1 MIPVIKTI
9 DEVKRQVKEWKK
21 QGLEVGLVPTMGFLH
36 EGHVSLIKRAV
47 AECDRVVV
55 SDFVNPMQFSATED
69 LEGYPR
75 DIDTDAR
82 LCEEAGADMVFN
94 PEPIEMYPE
103 GFCSKVSMTGLQ
115 SELCGKSRPGHFG
128 GVCTVC
134 NKLFNI
140 VSPDRAYFGEKD
152 AQQLAI
158 VKHMVKDLNM
168 NLEIVGCPTV
178 REEDG
183 LAKSSRNSYMNE
195 EERKSAVILYK
206 ALTEGRKMIEAGER
220 NPQAVIDKMTEIVS
234 SEPRAEIDY
243 IDIVD
248 ALTIEKIDAIQGE
261 ILMAM
266 AVFIGKTRLIDN
278 IMITV

>member
-94 PEPIEMYPE
+94 PDPIEMYPE

>member
-55 SDFVNPMQFSATED
+55 SDFVNPMQFSKSED

-248 ALTIEKIDAIQGE
+248 ALTIEKIGVIQGE

>member
-9 DEVKRQVKEWKK
+9 DEVKKQVKEWKK

-47 AECDRVVV
+47 EECDRVVV
-55 SDFVNPMQFSATED
+55 SDFVNPMQFAATED

-75 DIDTDAR
+75 DIETDAR

-103 GFCSKVSMTGLQ
+103 DFCSKVSMTGLQ

-168 NLEIVGCPTV
+168 NLEIIGCPTI

-195 EERKSAVILYK
+195 EERKSAAVLYK
-206 ALTEGRKMIEAGER
+206 ALLEGRKMIEEGER
-220 NPQAVIDKMTEIVS
+220 NPQTVIGKMTDIIS
-234 SEPRAEIDY
+234 AEPMAEIDY
-243 IDIVD
+243 IDIVN
-248 ALTIEKIDAIQGE
+248 ALTIEKIDTIQGE
-261 ILMAM
+261 VLIAL

>member
-55 SDFVNPMQFSATED
+55 SDFVNPMQFSKSED

>member
-55 SDFVNPMQFSATED
+55 SDFVNPMQFSKSED

-220 NPQAVIDKMTEIVS
+220 NPQTVIDKMTEIVS

-248 ALTIEKIDAIQGE
+248 ALTIEKIGVIQGE